1 MSIIRSLEIVN
12 DKTHALQGYFVHD
25 GNRYRLQG
33 NDNTINQTLMGLLDY
48 KINAKLLSEL
58 VHHLTTALDVVV
70 EKTVSMQQ
78 TLADSM
84 CHQADLVKM
93 AEFNKKAAEEAIAE
107 LEEVQRDLEEA
118 EEKLRVYEAEND

>member
-1 MSIIRSLEIVN
+1 MSIIRSLEIVD
-12 DKTHALQGYFVHD
+12 DKSQILKGYFVHD
-25 GNRYRLQG
+25 GHRYRLQG
-33 NDNTINQTLMGLLDY
+33 NDNSINQTLMGLLDY

-84 CHQADLVKM
+84 RHQADLVKM
-93 AEFNKKAAEEAIAE
+93 ADFNKKAADEAIAE
-107 LEEVQRDLEEA
+107 LEEVQRELEEA
-118 EEKLRVYEAEND
+118 EEKLKIYEAEND